1 VLLELRLN
9 LRPRLR
15 FLLPW
20 LLATLLAAC
29 TASTPTAPPS
39 VVPSQ
44 AAGSPASVG
53 SANPADLATPA
64 AGGPPIAVLGTENFY
79 ADLLM
84 QIGGERV
91 QATSFIND
99 PNADPHEFESS
110 PQDAA
115 TVADSK
121 IVIENGLGYD
131 DFMQQLIGASP
142 NSSRVVINVQQLLG
156 LPDDVNVHVWY
167 APATMPRV
175 AAAAEAALAQI
186 EPANADYFSARE
198 QAYIVSLSA
207 ITDRVAML
215 KQGYA
220 GAPIAFTE
228 NVAGYLTDQIGLVV
242 KTPLG
247 FMKAIEEGTDPAPAD
262 VAGERDLFTN
272 KAVKVLLY
280 NSQVV
285 SPTTETIHDLA
296 AANGVPIVGVAETI
310 PAQYH
315 TFVEWQ
321 VAQLDA
327 LAQALGQGG

>member
-1 VLLELRLN
+1 
-9 LRPRLR
+9 
-15 FLLPW
+15 
-20 LLATLLAAC
+20 LAQTCLVASLLAAC
-29 TASTPTAPPS
+29 TGSTPTTAPS
-39 VVPSQ
+39 VAHSDGASPS
-44 AAGSPASVG
+44 APVA
-53 SANPADLATPA
+53 SANPANSATPA
-64 AGGPPIAVLGTENFY
+64 AGGPPIVVLGTENFY
-79 ADLLM
+79 ADLLT

-131 DFMQQLIGASP
+131 DFMQQLLGASP

-167 APATMPRV
+167 DPATMPKV
-175 AAAAEAALAQI
+175 AAAAESALAQI
-186 EPANADYFSARE
+186 EPANAAYFSARE
-198 QAYIVSLSA
+198 QAYVASLSA
-207 ITDRVAML
+207 ITDRVATL
-215 KQGYA
+215 KQTDA
-220 GAPIAFTE
+220 GTPIAFTE

-242 KTPLG
+242 KTPVG

-262 VAGERDLFTN
+262 VAAERDLFTN
-272 KAVKVLLY
+272 KTVKVLLY

-285 SPTTETIHDLA
+285 SPTTQTIHDLA
-296 AANGVPIVGVAETI
+296 AANGIPIVGVAETI

-321 VAQLDA
+321 LAQLDA
-327 LAQALGQGG
+327 LAQALRQGG